1 MNVPGIPSRSGPTT
15 WSLAALLLLF
25 VLPESGEAQAPDIQD
40 LAHTARFGTPDE
52 FGAMVAFIASDR
64 AGYTTGANIRVD
76 GGSAR
81 GFG

>member
-1 MNVPGIPSRSGPTT
+1 VSPSAVRTDRTVSTAEQRGALKGISGEEE
-15 WSLAALLLLF
+15 LAAR
-25 VLPESGEAQAPDIQD
+25 EAAT
-40 LAHTARFGTPDE
+40 LARRFGTPDE